1 MGVRSRRWGKLDEV
15 VGVVLSEVD
24 AEGCCYCGEGWARCG
39 WVEYVKG
46 VWACRK
52 GGQRR
57 GGKG

>member
-1 MGVRSRRWGKLDEV
+1 M
-15 VGVVLSEVD
+15 VLSEVD
-24 AEGCCYCGEGWARCG
+24 AEGCCCGEGWGVDEKGGSVRG

-57 GGKG
+57 VGKG